1 MNFFTLPK
9 KKLHLYASIIGL
21 FLIITG
27 TEILINSFRS
37 NDNTKILERAVFL
50 MVWIVYTV
58 IHFVLYLKEKSPK
71 SNSDDIS

>member
-37 NDNTKILERAVFL
+37 NDNMKILERAAFL
-50 MVWIVYTV
+50 LVWIVYTV
-58 IHFVLYLKEKSPK
+58 IHFVLYMKEKPPK
-71 SNSDDIS
+71 SGPDDIS